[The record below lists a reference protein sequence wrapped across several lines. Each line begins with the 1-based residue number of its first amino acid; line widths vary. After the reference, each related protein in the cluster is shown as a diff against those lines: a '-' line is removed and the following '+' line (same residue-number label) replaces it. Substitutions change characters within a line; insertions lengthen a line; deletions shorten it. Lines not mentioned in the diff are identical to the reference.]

1 MSSLYLSVSNTLIE
15 ILTTADILSSGAPNP
30 QLLESWRLVYINY
43 LSISYY
49 TIIHLVFS
57 GTFDLTSLKAEIC
70 LGWYATGGVWQML
83 TRKIN
88 HKVLV
93 WKWICNPMQAIKTGG
108 KNMIQYPEEILLI
121 QAVQVVK
128 FSYSF

>member
-1 MSSLYLSVSNTLIE
+1 MSSLYLSVSDILTE
-15 ILTTADILSSGAPNP
+15 ILTTTDMLSSGAPNP

-43 LSISYY
+43 LSISYH
-49 TIIHLVFS
+49 TIIYLIFS
-57 GTFDLTSLKAEIC
+57 GTFDLMSLKVEIC
-70 LGWYATGGVWQML
+70 LGQYATGGVWQML

-93 WKWICNPMQAIKTGG
+93 LKWICNPMQAIKTGK
-108 KNMIQYPEEILLI
+108 KNLIQYPGEKVLI

>member
-1 MSSLYLSVSNTLIE
+1 MSSLYLSVSDTLTE

-43 LSISYY
+43 LSISYH
-49 TIIHLVFS
+49 TIIHLVFP
-57 GTFDLTSLKAEIC
+57 GTFDLTSLKVDIC
-70 LGWYATGGVWQML
+70 LGQYATGGVWQML

-93 WKWICNPMQAIKTGG
+93 WKWICNPMQAIKTGE
-108 KNMIQYPEEILLI
+108 KKYDSAPRRDITHSSSASSEI
-121 QAVQVVK
+121 
-128 FSYSF
+128 

>member
-1 MSSLYLSVSNTLIE
+1 MSSLYLSVSDTLTE

-43 LSISYY
+43 LSISYH

-108 KNMIQYPEEILLI
+108 KNMIQYPEETLFI